1 MRLVIALA
9 LCVPLHSW
17 AAQTCKYVQ
26 PDGQVMYS
34 NVPQKQA
41 RLVMCFDPMPEA
53 PPSKPPSKPADTPKK
68 ADDRTFPKIDA
79 ETQRR
84 RDGDRRRILEQELA
98 DEQRLLDE
106 ARRLHATNPDAS
118 GASQKSVLTHE
129 RNIAS
134 IRREL
139 ENLR

>member
-1 MRLVIALA
+1 MRFVIALA

-17 AAQTCKYVQ
+17 AAAQTCKYVQ

-41 RLVMCFDPMPEA
+41 RLVMCFDPMPET
-53 PPSKPPSKPADTPKK
+53 PPSKPPSKPADTKK
-68 ADDRTFPKIDA
+68 KDDRTFPRIDA

-106 ARRLHATNPDAS
+106 ARRLHATSPDAS